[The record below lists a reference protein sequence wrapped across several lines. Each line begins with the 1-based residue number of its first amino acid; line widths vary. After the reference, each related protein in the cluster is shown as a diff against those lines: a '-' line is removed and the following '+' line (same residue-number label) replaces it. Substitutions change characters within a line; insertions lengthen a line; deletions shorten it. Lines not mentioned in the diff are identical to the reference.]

1 MEYTRLWCKRA
12 FTQIYE
18 RMGIRMDEDK
28 GKMVDTDKKGSNSN
42 SNCMERFP
50 TGGGE
55 STILNHMG
63 ALY

>member
-1 MEYTRLWCKRA
+1 M
-12 FTQIYE
+12 YE
-18 RMGIRMDEDK
+18 RMGIWMDEDK
-28 GKMVDTDKKGSNSN
+28 SRMVDTDKKGSNSN
-42 SNCMERFP
+42 SNYMERFP